1 MEQGL
6 ASVVGGTSLGFL
18 QLLISKTRTW
28 LVPIHTARVC
38 PLLMRSRCLSRL
50 SNPYRICM

>member
-38 PLLMRSRCLSRL
+38 PLLVRSRCLSRL